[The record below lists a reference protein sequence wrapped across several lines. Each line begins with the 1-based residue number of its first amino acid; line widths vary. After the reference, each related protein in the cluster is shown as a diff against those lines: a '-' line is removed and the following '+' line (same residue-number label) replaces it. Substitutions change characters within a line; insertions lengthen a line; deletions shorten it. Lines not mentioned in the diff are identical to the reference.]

1 MANLDTYE
9 LLYDHYKET
18 CDLSRQAQARR
29 NKSFIGLCI
38 LEALSFLMIIR
49 PSDVLNIFTGEIKD
63 KLDVT
68 LNLSSNILQTLLWVS
83 TTYAT
88 IRYVQDVLYIERQYN
103 YMALLE
109 KKLSETMDVFMREGE
124 HYQKDYPM
132 VLNFIDLFYKMLSP
146 ILFLAINI
154 VRIVFEWK
162 QQNALTFALI
172 CDTILFTSLS
182 VILWFYFFE
191 IHSKITAWFKKHIK
205 FIDKAASIL
214 RRWLKEV

>member
-182 VILWFYFFE
+182 VILWFYFLRFTPKLR
-191 IHSKITAWFKKHIK
+191 HGSKST
-205 FIDKAASIL
+205 
-214 RRWLKEV
+214 

>member
-1 MANLDTYE
+1 MDTYE

-191 IHSKITAWFKKHIK
+191 IHSKI
-205 FIDKAASIL
+205 IDKAASIL

>member
-1 MANLDTYE
+1 MN
-9 LLYDHYKET
+9 
-18 CDLSRQAQARR
+18 
-29 NKSFIGLCI
+29 F
-38 LEALSFLMIIR
+38 
-49 PSDVLNIFTGEIKD
+49 NIAIK
-63 KLDVT
+63 
-68 LNLSSNILQTLLWVS
+68 
-83 TTYAT
+83 
-88 IRYVQDVLYIERQYN
+88 RVQGVYLI
-103 YMALLE
+103 
-109 KKLSETMDVFMREGE
+109 
-124 HYQKDYPM
+124 
-132 VLNFIDLFYKMLSP
+132 NFIDLFYKMLSP

>member
-1 MANLDTYE
+1 MDTYE

-162 QQNALTFALI
+162 RQMSRIN
-172 CDTILFTSLS
+172 
-182 VILWFYFFE
+182 
-191 IHSKITAWFKKHIK
+191 
-205 FIDKAASIL
+205 
-214 RRWLKEV
+214 